1 MCEKDIYVKA
11 QGRVL
16 CDCRSSVALEAD
28 VPAGDREEGRDNN
41 AAEVGVIVCFYRP
54 LIYGSHVLCIPRHL
68 K

>member
-11 QGRVL
+11 RGRVL
-16 CDCRSSVALEAD
+16 CDCRSSVALEAG
-28 VPAGDREEGRDNN
+28 VPVGDREEGRDND
-41 AAEVGVIVCFYRP
+41 AAEVGLIVCFYRL